1 MKDCGFG
8 IGSLGL
14 VKRTSALVAFLGLLL
29 SAVVAQAKEEAIG
42 DWRLVC
48 DQACVLAQGLANP
61 DKPGVVYALQV
72 SKIESGKQTLLQL
85 NFPLGVYLPPGL
97 GFSVANIKR
106 ELPMTVC
113 LPVGCRAILGLD
125 SELLT
130 ALKSADKAFV
140 RFYLS
145 EKNPVEIAFSLK
157 GFGEGYN
164 KL

>member
-1 MKDCGFG
+1 MKNCGFG
-8 IGSLGL
+8 VCFPVLA
-14 VKRTSALVAFLGLLL
+14 KRAMAAVAFLGALLV
-29 SAVVAQAKEEAIG
+29 AGVAQAKEEVIG

-48 DQACVLAQGLANP
+48 DEGCVLAQGLANP

-72 SKIESGKQTLLQL
+72 TKVDGGKQALLQL

-113 LPVGCRAILGLD
+113 LPVGCRAILGAD
-125 SELLT
+125 KELLA
-130 ALKSADKAFV
+130 ALQSADKAMV

-145 EKNPVEIAFSLK
+145 EKNPMEIAFSLK
-157 GFGEGYN
+157 GFSEAYK